1 MRVGVCRLK
10 LFITCSLCW
19 VNMRAENDLPDV
31 FHCGRQRCTS
41 QCSFLPMSCLFLQ
54 SAGEMLQNCA
64 QSNCRIIP
72 KKLRDMKREEI
83 CRLLAD
89 KVNKLKNKENGLSEL
104 LPDVRLLY
112 GETPFARTPV
122 MYEPGIIILFSGH
135 KIGYINE
142 RVFRYDANEYLLLT
156 VPLPFECETYATSE
170 VPLAGLR
177 LNVDILQLQE
187 LLMDIGEDEH
197 FQPSMAASGINSATL
212 SEEILCA
219 AERLLDVME
228 RPLDARILG
237 KQIIREILYYVLTG
251 PCGGALLALVSRQTH
266 FSLISRVL
274 KRIENKYTEN
284 LSVEQLAAEAN
295 MSVSAFHHNFKSV
308 TSTSPLQYLKNYR
321 LHKARMMI
329 IHDGMKASAAA
340 MRVGYES
347 ASQFSREFKRYFGVT
362 PGEDAARMRAMQ
374 GN

>member
-1 MRVGVCRLK
+1 
-10 LFITCSLCW
+10 
-19 VNMRAENDLPDV
+19 MRAEIGLPDV
-31 FHCGRQRCTS
+31 FHCGRQRRTS

-89 KVNKLKNKENGLSEL
+89 KVNKLKNKENSLSEL

>member
-1 MRVGVCRLK
+1 MRK
-10 LFITCSLCW
+10 K
-19 VNMRAENDLPDV
+19 RAMNREAICLLLTDKIKQLINNQNNLND
-31 FHCGRQRCTS
+31 C
-41 QCSFLPMSCLFLQ
+41 
-54 SAGEMLQNCA
+54 
-64 QSNCRIIP
+64 
-72 KKLRDMKREEI
+72 
-83 CRLLAD
+83 
-89 KVNKLKNKENGLSEL
+89 

-112 GETPFARTPV
+112 GTEPGLRTPV
-122 MYEPGIIILFSGH
+122 MYQPGIIFLFSGH

-142 RVFRYDANEYLLLT
+142 RVFQYDANEYLLLT
-156 VPLPFECETYATSE
+156 VPLPFECETYATPE
-170 VPLAGLR
+170 VPLAGIR

-187 LLMDIGEDEH
+187 LLMDIGEDDL

-212 SEEILCA
+212 SDDILCA

-237 KQIIREILYYVLTG
+237 KQIIREILYHVLMG
-251 PCGGALLALVSRQTH
+251 SRGGALLALVSRQTH

-274 KRIENKYTEN
+274 KRIETKYTEN
-284 LSVEQLAAEAN
+284 LNVEQLAAEAN

-308 TSTSPLQYLKNYR
+308 TSTSPLQYLKTYR

-362 PGEDAARMRAMQ
+362 PGEDAARMRMMQ
-374 GN
+374 GS